1 MAKILMLQSK
11 KSKILHFS
19 AIFTCICQKN
29 VVILQRNLSMAF
41 TLEKNRLLA

>member
-1 MAKILMLQSK
+1 MLQSK

-29 VVILQRNLSMAF
+29 VVILQR
-41 TLEKNRLLA
+41 EKMDY